1 MFTLKTPAKINWF
14 LSVLWKRED
23 GYHEILSLM
32 QGISLFDELTFEH
45 SDKLDVITESEIPLE
60 DNLVYKAALLLKE
73 KFDVRAGAKITLR
86 KQIPLAAGLG
96 GGSSDAACA
105 LKGLNRLWDLG
116 KSDDA
121 LMKTGE
127 IIGSDI
133 PFFFKGPFALIEGRG
148 EKVTSLKAER
158 RHILLLVKPSLSVS
172 AQWAYSEMSK
182 LLTKSAKSDNN
193 IKLIRQSLNK
203 QDFKSTVLINDLE
216 VPVIREFKV
225 IGDIKDR
232 LLREGAHVSLMSGS
246 GPTVFGLFG
255 SREKAGRAVEAMK
268 PHWVRVVETII

>member
-14 LSVLWKRED
+14 LSVLWRRED

-121 LMKTGE
+121 LMKMGE

-182 LLTKSAKSDNN
+182 LLTKSTKSDNN
-193 IKLIRQSLNK
+193 IKLIRQALNK
-203 QDFKSTVLINDLE
+203 RDFKSTVLINDLE

-255 SREKAGRAVEAMK
+255 SREKAERAVEAMK

>member
-45 SDKLDVITESEIPLE
+45 SDKLDVITESDIPLE

-73 KFDVRAGAKITLR
+73 KFDVRASAKITLR

>member
-14 LSVLWKRED
+14 LSVLWRRED

-121 LMKTGE
+121 LMKMGE

-158 RHILLLVKPSLSVS
+158 HHILLLVKPSLSVS

-182 LLTKSAKSDNN
+182 LLTKSTKSDNN
-193 IKLIRQSLNK
+193 IKLIRQALNK
-203 QDFKSTVLINDLE
+203 RDFKSTVLINDLE

-255 SREKAGRAVEAMK
+255 SREKAERAVEAMK